1 MGEKTHLIAV
11 ESIDHLLTVVFEWL
25 DVGWVGEKT
34 LNLVLLRVLFTNCCI

>member
-1 MGEKTHLIAV
+1 MGEKTHLIAVVAV

-34 LNLVLLRVLFTNCCI
+34 DSIWCC

>member
-1 MGEKTHLIAV
+1 MLSGWVRRHTEFAVVAV

-34 LNLVLLRVLFTNCCI
+34 DSIWCC